1 MAGIKHTCMQRCE
14 NRHDVAQSTVGQGP
28 GLLRN
33 SHVNIP
39 VNTEFLTWY
48 LTVSAAS
55 RQSEVMQKIRVKQN
69 FITWIIL
76 CNPGQDWFLSMVH
89 TLFMCIWA
97 NLEQPIDAW
106 TKIYIRNKNYL
117 ICTVSNCV
125 WLGRQGGMV
134 HANYT
139 TPHPFFS
146 ENSETAECIKN
157 SSILS
162 DICRIVASIHCVVPP
177 SPFLHSS
184 RHHALVIHF

>member
-1 MAGIKHTCMQRCE
+1 
-14 NRHDVAQSTVGQGP
+14 
-28 GLLRN
+28 
-33 SHVNIP
+33 
-39 VNTEFLTWY
+39 
-48 LTVSAAS
+48 
-55 RQSEVMQKIRVKQN
+55 
-69 FITWIIL
+69 
-76 CNPGQDWFLSMVH
+76 MVH
-89 TLFMCIWA
+89 TVFMCIWA

-125 WLGRQGGMV
+125 WRGRQGGMV

-184 RHHALVIHF
+184 RHDALVIHFQEHFLCIRYKTWKNNTFITQMMIMTILYLRIPEMHSLSSWSTNHIDRPGK